1 MHSAECSRDSRR
13 ILVGLL
19 VGRFGARILLEIEG
33 YVVLFSIISILRRG
47 LFQTFRSNVTNVSK
61 SILLYPVSSSCQAL
75 CLKSVSTRVSVV
87 APKSEHVRM
96 IHAWTGHKLSKRFK
110 LAARGKRRKRKKKA
124 TKCLSL

>member
-61 SILLYPVSSSCQAL
+61 SILLYPVSSCQA
-75 CLKSVSTRVSVV
+75 R
-87 APKSEHVRM
+87 AM
-96 IHAWTGHKLSKRFK
+96 FK
-110 LAARGKRRKRKKKA
+110 VGFNASIRCRAQI
-124 TKCLSL
+124 